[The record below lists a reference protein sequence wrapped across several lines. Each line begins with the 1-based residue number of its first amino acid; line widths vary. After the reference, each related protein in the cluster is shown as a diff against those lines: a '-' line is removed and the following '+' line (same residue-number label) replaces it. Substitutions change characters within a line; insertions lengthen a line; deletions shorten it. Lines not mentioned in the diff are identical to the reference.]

1 MFTAPKVIQ
10 LATCTLERHR
20 CILGGKI
27 IHSHFREFKF
37 VIMLAVFKN
46 KIFCI
51 LDMIINQVVLFKTKL
66 ATHLE

>member
-1 MFTAPKVIQ
+1 
-10 LATCTLERHR
+10 
-20 CILGGKI
+20 
-27 IHSHFREFKF
+27 
-37 VIMLAVFKN
+37 MLAVFKN